1 MINSE
6 TTTLLALKWA
16 QVYIGVVITLGAFG
30 EVRMCQH
37 RKMRAIRAVKI
48 LKKAALKKEEV
59 EKFIHEIEIL
69 KTLVSLANLLIFTG
83 SPKHFAFV

>member
-1 MINSE
+1 
-6 TTTLLALKWA
+6 
-16 QVYIGVVITLGAFG
+16 
-30 EVRMCQH
+30 
-37 RKMRAIRAVKI
+37 MRAIRAVKI